1 MPTLYIIAG
10 CNGAGKTTA
19 SMTLL
24 PEILHCK
31 EFVNADSI
39 AAGLSPFHPEA
50 VSFEAGR
57 LMLKRITQLIKEEKT
72 FAFETTLSSKIYV
85 QLVDVCM
92 RKGYKVELIF
102 FWLSSVKLAK
112 ERIRER
118 VKRGGHFIPNDV
130 VKRRYYRGLINFFEL
145 YSPIVSSWRLIN
157 NSKEE
162 PVFIATGGETK
173 QRVVLD
179 EKNWIKI
186 RKSYDKKY
194 KS

>member
-1 MPTLYIIAG
+1 
-10 CNGAGKTTA
+10 
-19 SMTLL
+19 
-24 PEILHCK
+24 
-31 EFVNADSI
+31 
-39 AAGLSPFHPEA
+39 
-50 VSFEAGR
+50 
-57 LMLKRITQLIKEEKT
+57 
-72 FAFETTLSSKIYV
+72 
-85 QLVDVCM
+85 M

-162 PVFIATGGETK
+162 PVFIAAGGETK

>member
-1 MPTLYIIAG
+1 MPA
-10 CNGAGKTTA
+10 
-19 SMTLL
+19 
-24 PEILHCK
+24 ILFVKGWKFFFFSNEGNEPIHIHVQKGERSCKYCK

-130 VKRRYYRGLINFFEL
+130 VKRRYYRGRNKTTC
-145 YSPIVSSWRLIN
+145 SV
-157 NSKEE
+157 
-162 PVFIATGGETK
+162 G
-173 QRVVLD
+173 
-179 EKNWIKI
+179 
-186 RKSYDKKY
+186 
-194 KS
+194 